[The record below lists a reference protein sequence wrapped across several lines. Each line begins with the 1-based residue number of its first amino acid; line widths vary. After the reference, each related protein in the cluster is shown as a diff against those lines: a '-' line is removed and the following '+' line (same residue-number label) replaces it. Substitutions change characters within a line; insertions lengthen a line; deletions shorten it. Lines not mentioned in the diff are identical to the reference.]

1 MRDERGRTM
10 TRKTRTTVLFIAFTA
25 LCLVVIF
32 AGILAVRFTQGTAQ
46 DGDGLLL
53 GFLAVFAI
61 VDLLIV
67 RVLYGS

>member
-1 MRDERGRTM
+1 M

-32 AGILAVRFTQGTAQ
+32 AGILAIRFTQGTAQ

-53 GFLAVFAI
+53 GFLAVCAI

>member
-1 MRDERGRTM
+1 M

-25 LCLVVIF
+25 LCLVVIL
-32 AGILAVRFTQGTAQ
+32 AGILAIRFTQGTAQ
-46 DGDGLLL
+46 YGDGLLL
-53 GFLAVFAI
+53 GFLAVCAI